1 LPSTPSS
8 APSDPGRRSRVGIGT
23 LVLIGV
29 LVLAVI
35 AVIAMLQADGEPSAP
50 KAATGLTPADA
61 STAGVAVAGD
71 QAPDFDLPRLR
82 GPGRE
87 KLADY
92 LGKPLIV
99 NFWASYCFPCR
110 KEFPLFREAQEKYRD
125 DGLAIVGITFRDL
138 TDDARRFAK
147 DQRATWE
154 LAEGGEKDPVARAYG
169 VRALPQTFFID
180 RDGVIEARYFGAPSG
195 DTFDAEVRKIIA
207 P

>member
-1 LPSTPSS
+1 
-8 APSDPGRRSRVGIGT
+8 VGIGT
-23 LVLIGV
+23 LVLVGV
-29 LVLAVI
+29 LVLAAI
-35 AVIAMLQADGEPSAP
+35 AVFVTIRADSNESPDAALPPGRATVKGIAAP
-50 KAATGLTPADA
+50 GTP
-61 STAGVAVAGD
+61 
-71 QAPDFDLPRLR
+71 APDFDLPRLR
-82 GPGRE
+82 GPGRVR
-87 KLADY
+87 LAA
-92 LGKPLIV
+92 LAGQPVIV

-110 KEFPLFREAQEKYRD
+110 KEFPLFREAQAKYRE

-147 DQRATWE
+147 DQRATWD
-154 LAEGGEKDPVARAYG
+154 LVEGGEKDPVARAYG